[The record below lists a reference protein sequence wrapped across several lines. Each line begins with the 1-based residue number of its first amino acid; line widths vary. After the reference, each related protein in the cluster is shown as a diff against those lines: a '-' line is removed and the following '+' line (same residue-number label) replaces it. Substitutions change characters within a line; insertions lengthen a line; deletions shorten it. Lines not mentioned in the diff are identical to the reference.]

1 MTTAARALRQVL
13 PACKV
18 LHMAPTELPVQDFR
32 ENLSDHL
39 DRAAFKGER
48 FVVTRNGKPRAA
60 LVSIEDLRR
69 LEELDKVKPAPR
81 RP

>member
-1 MTTAARALRQVL
+1 
-13 PACKV
+13 
-18 LHMAPTELPVQDFR
+18 MAPTELPVQDFR
-32 ENLSDHL
+32 KNLSDHL

-69 LEELDKVKPAPR
+69 LEELDKVKPAKR